1 MIIMK
6 QILPF
11 IQNHWMLCSAL
22 AAVLIALIFEEIRG
36 KMGGIPKISAQT
48 VTLLLNRENA
58 VVVDLRVQPAFI
70 SGHVLGAINVAYADF
85 DAHLK
90 KIESH
95 KNHAL
100 ILLSDNETHAASIG
114 AKLQKQGFTKVYILA
129 NGLQA
134 WKDAHLP
141 LTKN

>member
-1 MIIMK
+1 MN
-6 QILPF
+6 QILQF
-11 IQNHWMLCSAL
+11 IQNHWMLSSAFVV
-22 AAVLIALIFEEIRG
+22 VLIALIFEEIKG
-36 KMGGIPKISAQT
+36 KIGGIPKIPAQS

-58 VVVDLRVQPAFI
+58 VVVDLRNQQAFAG
-70 SGHVLGAINVAYADF
+70 GHVLGAINIAYVDF

-95 KNHAL
+95 KNHIL
-100 ILLSDNETHAASIG
+100 ILVSDSDANTTSIG

-129 NGLQA
+129 GGLQA